1 MTSRLM
7 QIYLPEG
14 ADPDWEELLEGVDV
28 LSQWQDESGDERSV
42 IHLLLSADQTETVMD
57 RLEDA
62 YGADD
67 GFNVVLLAV
76 QASLPRPKKNDEDE
90 DEEPTDEE
98 SDNGITGRIS
108 REELY
113 TDVVE
118 SLGAM
123 RNFVVLVSLSAIV
136 AAVGLMK
143 NDVAVIVGAMVI
155 APLLGPNVA
164 MSLAATLGDRDLL
177 MRALK
182 SNAVGLLLALGVSV
196 AFGIV
201 FQIDPAVEAIARRT
215 VFGPIDLL
223 LALAAG
229 SAGTFAFTSGL
240 AGAVIGVMVAVAL
253 VPPLVAGGM
262 LLGAGHFSA
271 AFGAFLLTTANMASI
286 NLAGVATFLLQ
297 GVAPRTWW
305 EEKKAKTMTR
315 RAVIAWVVLIALL
328 VGAFVLRRML
338 GAGE

>member
-7 QIYLPEG
+7 QIYLPGG
-14 ADPDWEELLEGVDV
+14 ADPDWDGLLEGVDV
-28 LSQWQDESGDERSV
+28 LSRWTDDLDSESAV
-42 IHLLLSADQTETVMD
+42 VHLLLPADQTESVMD

-62 YGADD
+62 YGNRD
-67 GFNVVLLAV
+67 GFSVVMLAV
-76 QASLPRPKKNDEDE
+76 EASLPRPTKGGDEPDDE
-90 DEEPTDEE
+90 PGSEAL
-98 SDNGITGRIS
+98 SVVTGRIS

-113 TDVVE
+113 TDISE

-164 MSLAATLGDRDLL
+164 MSLASTLGDRDLL

-182 SNAVGLLLALGVSV
+182 SNVVGLLVALLVSV
-196 AFGIV
+196 AFG
-201 FQIDPAVEAIARRT
+201 FLFEIDPTTEEIARRT
-215 VFGPIDLL
+215 DFGLLDLL
-223 LALAAG
+223 LAFAAG

-262 LLGAGHFSA
+262 LLGAGHYSA

-305 EEKKAKTMTR
+305 EEKKARKMTR
-315 RAVIAWVVLIALL
+315 RAVVAWMILILLL
-328 VGAFVLRRML
+328 VGAFILRRML
-338 GAGE
+338 GAGA

>member
-1 MTSRLM
+1 M
-7 QIYLPEG
+7 QIYLPSG
-14 ADPDWEELLEGVDV
+14 ADPEWEGLLEDVDV
-28 LSQWQDESGDERSV
+28 LARWRDESGQDQSIV
-42 IHLLLSADQTETVMD
+42 HLLLPADQTEGVMD

-62 YGADD
+62 YGGSE
-67 GFNVVLLAV
+67 GFSVVLLAV
-76 QASLPRPKKNDEDE
+76 EASLPRPKNEEDDELE
-90 DEEPTDEE
+90 KSEE
-98 SDNGITGRIS
+98 STDGVAGRIS

-113 TDVVE
+113 TDVSE

-143 NDVAVIVGAMVI
+143 DDVAVVVGAMVI

-164 MSLAATLGDRDLL
+164 MSLAATLGDRELL
-177 MRALK
+177 MRSLK
-182 SNAVGLLLALGVSV
+182 SNVIGLLLALGLSV
-196 AFGIV
+196 AFG
-201 FQIDPAVEAIARRT
+201 FLFEIDPGVDAIASRT
-215 VFGPIDLL
+215 NFGMLDLL

-262 LLGAGHFSA
+262 LLGAGYFSA
-271 AFGAFLLTTANMASI
+271 AGGAFLLTTANMASI

-305 EEKKAKTMTR
+305 EEEKARKMTR
-315 RAVIAWVVLIALL
+315 RAVILWVVLIALL
-328 VGAFVLRRML
+328 VGAFILRRTL
-338 GAGE
+338 GAGG

>member
-1 MTSRLM
+1 MTTRLM

-14 ADPDWEELLEGVDV
+14 ADPEWDGLLEGVDV
-28 LSQWQDESGDERSV
+28 LSRWRDESGDERSV
-42 IHLLLSADQTETVMD
+42 VHLLLPADQTEAVMD

-62 YGADD
+62 YGEDD
-67 GFNVVLLAV
+67 GFNVVLVAV
-76 QASLPRPKKNDEDE
+76 EASLPRPKK
-90 DEEPTDEE
+90 DEEVEE
-98 SDNGITGRIS
+98 SETEKSGDGVTGRIS

-113 TDVVE
+113 TDVLE

-123 RNFVVLVSLSAIV
+123 RNFIVLVSLSAIV

-143 NDVAVIVGAMVI
+143 NDVAVVVGAMVI

-164 MSLAATLGDRDLL
+164 MSLASTLGDRDLL
-177 MRALK
+177 IRALK
-182 SNAVGLLLALGVSV
+182 TNVVGLLLALGVSV
-196 AFGIV
+196 AFGLI
-201 FQIDPAVEAIARRT
+201 FDIDPTVEAIARRT

-271 AFGAFLLTTANMASI
+271 ALGAFLLTTANMASI

-297 GVAPRTWW
+297 GVGPRTWW

-315 RAVIAWVVLIALL
+315 RAVIAWVILIALL
-328 VGAFVLRRML
+328 VGAFILRKML

>member
-7 QIYLPEG
+7 QIYLPTG
-14 ADPDWEELLEGVDV
+14 ADPEWDGLLEGVEE
-28 LSQWQDESGDERSV
+28 LGRWKDEIGPDETIV
-42 IHLLLSADQTETVMD
+42 HLLLPVDQTERVMD

-62 YGADD
+62 YGDQD

-76 QASLPRPKKNDEDE
+76 EASLPRPKKADAV
-90 DEEPTDEE
+90 EEPEKEE
-98 SDNGITGRIS
+98 STDGVAGRIS

-113 TDVVE
+113 TDVSE

-136 AAVGLMK
+136 AAIGLMK
-143 NDVAVIVGAMVI
+143 NDVAVVVGAMVI

-177 MRALK
+177 VRALK
-182 SNAVGLLLALGVSV
+182 SNVVGLLLALGVSV
-196 AFGIV
+196 AFGLI
-201 FQIDPAVEAIARRT
+201 FEIDPTVEAIARRT
-215 VFGPIDLL
+215 SFGLIDLL
-223 LALAAG
+223 LAMAAG

-271 AFGAFLLTTANMASI
+271 ALGAFLLTTANMASI

-315 RAVIAWVVLIALL
+315 RAVVVWVILIALL
-328 VGAFVLRRML
+328 VGAFILRRIL
-338 GAGE
+338 NAGD